1 MMHQA
6 VKHTWFSNLNE
17 FSVKLLDARV
27 ENYKACY
34 VEGDDYCSVQEYKTS
49 IQHKTTI
56 KNFLQIGLYIV
67 SDSITI

>member
-6 VKHTWFSNLNE
+6 IKHTWFSNLNE

-27 ENYKACY
+27 ENFKTYY
-34 VEGDDYCSVQEYKTS
+34 VEGDDYSSVQEYKTS